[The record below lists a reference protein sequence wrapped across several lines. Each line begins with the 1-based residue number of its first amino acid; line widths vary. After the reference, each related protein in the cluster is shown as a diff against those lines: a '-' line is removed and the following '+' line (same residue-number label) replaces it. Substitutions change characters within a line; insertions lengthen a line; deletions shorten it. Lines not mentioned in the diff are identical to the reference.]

1 MSQIYPV
8 LLAGGAGTRLWPLSR
23 KAYPKQFSNLLNE
36 QTLFQQAALRLTS
49 SNKIKF
55 ASHITLT
62 NPDFRFI
69 VTEQLQSVGID
80 PGHVIIEPEAKNTAP
95 AILAASLH
103 AYNLDEDAV
112 LLVAPS
118 DHIIPDTSEFHN
130 VLKTGLASL
139 DDGKMVTFGISPTYP
154 DTGYGYIE
162 LSSKNKG
169 PSGVSDVSKFVE
181 KPQRSIAEEM
191 LQTENFLWNAGI
203 FLFRAIDMI
212 EAFKSFSP
220 SIYKHTK
227 DAVKLAQ
234 TDLGFIRLNSDAW
247 SRLEDISIDY
257 AIMEKAKNLVA
268 VPCSFDWSD
277 LGGWDKVWAEADK
290 DEHGNSF
297 TGGAHA
303 IDCSDTLL
311 RSESKSQQLVGLGL
325 NNIIAIAMQDAVLVT
340 NKDNSQDVKK
350 IVDHLK
356 LHTISQAEFFQKDF
370 RPWGWFESLIS
381 GNGFQVKQIYVK
393 PGASLSLQSH
403 KYRSEHWIIVE
414 GVAKVTIDQ
423 EVKLVNQG
431 HSVYVPLGAIHR
443 VENLEKIPMTLIE
456 VQIGSY
462 LGEDDIVRYEDKYN
476 R

>member
-1 MSQIYPV
+1 
-8 LLAGGAGTRLWPLSR
+8 
-23 KAYPKQFSNLLNE
+23 
-36 QTLFQQAALRLTS
+36 
-49 SNKIKF
+49 
-55 ASHITLT
+55 
-62 NPDFRFI
+62 
-69 VTEQLQSVGID
+69 
-80 PGHVIIEPEAKNTAP
+80 
-95 AILAASLH
+95 
-103 AYNLDEDAV
+103 
-112 LLVAPS
+112 
-118 DHIIPDTSEFHN
+118 
-130 VLKTGLASL
+130 
-139 DDGKMVTFGISPTYP
+139 
-154 DTGYGYIE
+154 
-162 LSSKNKG
+162 
-169 PSGVSDVSKFVE
+169 
-181 KPQRSIAEEM
+181 
-191 LQTENFLWNAGI
+191 
-203 FLFRAIDMI
+203 
-212 EAFKSFSP
+212 
-220 SIYKHTK
+220 
-227 DAVKLAQ
+227 
-234 TDLGFIRLNSDAW
+234 
-247 SRLEDISIDY
+247 
-257 AIMEKAKNLVA
+257 MEKAKNLVA

-297 TGGAHA
+297 TVGAHA
-303 IDCSDTLL
+303 IDCKDTLL

-356 LHTISQAEFFQKDF
+356 LHSISQAEFFQKDI

-403 KYRSEHWIIVE
+403 KHRSEHWIIVE

-443 VENLEKIPMTLIE
+443 VENLEKTPMILIE